1 MNDRIKFYLPHR
13 YFEKGRSIS
22 NNAMNRDVCISILQ
36 DIFGSPNGNPNSSW
50 GCIMTAHSEGFSI
63 LCRADQFGM
72 FILERNERGR
82 CINGIRD
89 LQPKRVPESD
99 PIQELA
105 SATDLKKEEI
115 WRVLDALRR
124 NFKQKIDLGVSPSG
138 VTDVSGNE

>member
-1 MNDRIKFYLPHR
+1 MCDRIKFYLPHR
-13 YFEKGRSIS
+13 YFENGRSIS
-22 NNAMNRDVCISILQ
+22 NNAMNRDVCIEILR
-36 DIFGSPNGNPNSSW
+36 DVFGNPNGNLNSSW
-50 GCIMTAHSEGFSI
+50 GCIMTAHPEGFSI

-89 LQPKRVPESD
+89 LRPKSVPEYD
-99 PIQELA
+99 PIQQLA

-124 NFKQKIDLGVSPSG
+124 NFKLKIDLQASCGAI
-138 VTDVSGNE
+138 DVSGNE